1 MAEAKKNSEHSKH
14 LEEVRK
20 KLFERKLQLEQ
31 ELADLYQTKD
41 QPGQVQDAADH
52 AQLLSQETLKIS
64 LQDTEIAE
72 YNIIRQALKMI
83 EQGVYGICIDCEQP
97 ISEKRLKLYPN
108 ATRCLVCQELFEER
122 KEETV

>member
-1 MAEAKKNSEHSKH
+1 MTEAKKNVAQSKH
-14 LEEVRK
+14 LEAVRE
-20 KLFERKLQLEQ
+20 KLLERKAELEQ
-31 ELADLYQTKD
+31 ELADLYQTKE
-41 QPGQVQDAADH
+41 QPGQVQDPGDH

-72 YNIIRQALKMI
+72 YNMIRQALKMI

-122 KEETV
+122 KEEA

>member
-1 MAEAKKNSEHSKH
+1 MSEAKKNTEQSKH
-14 LEEVRK
+14 LEAVRK
-20 KLFERKLQLEQ
+20 KLLERKVQLEQ
-31 ELADLYQTKD
+31 ELADLYQTKE
-41 QPGQVQDAADH
+41 QPGQVQDPADH

-72 YNIIRQALKMI
+72 YNMIRQALKMI
-83 EQGVYGICIDCEQP
+83 EQGNYGICIDCEQP
-97 ISEKRLKLYPN
+97 VSEKRLKLYPN